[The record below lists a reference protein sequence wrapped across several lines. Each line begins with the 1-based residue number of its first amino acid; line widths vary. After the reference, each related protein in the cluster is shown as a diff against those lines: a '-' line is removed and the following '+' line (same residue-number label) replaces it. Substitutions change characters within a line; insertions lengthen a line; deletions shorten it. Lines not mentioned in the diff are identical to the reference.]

1 MANTKKGCRG
11 ASADLRGWG
20 VRSKETKEKHVFAKY
35 CKQDK
40 SEPVSLKLENK
51 PKE

>member
-1 MANTKKGCRG
+1 MQTLEAEE
-11 ASADLRGWG
+11 W
-20 VRSKETKEKHVFAKY
+20 SKETKKKHVFAKY